1 MHALHSHIQNHI
13 QCIYITSK
21 KPNVVN
27 AMATHYS
34 SAFVLL
40 SVVAWACALSGSLA
54 ARDLADQD
62 QAMVARH
69 EEWMAKYDRVYS
81 DAAEKARR
89 FEVFKA
95 NMALIESVNAGNH
108 KFWLEANRFA
118 DLTDDE
124 FRATWT
130 GYRPKTAAASSKGRS
145 RTATTG
151 FKYANVSLD
160 DVPAS
165 VDWRSKGA
173 VTPIKNQGEC
183 GCCWAFSAVA
193 SMEGVVKLS
202 TGKLVSL
209 SEQEL
214 VDCDVNGMD
223 QGCEGGEMDDAFD
236 FIVGNGGL
244 TTESRYPYTAS
255 DGTCNSN
262 EASDDAASIKGYEDV
277 PANDEAS
284 LRKAVANQPVSVAVD
299 GGDSHF
305 RFYKGGVLSGACG
318 TELDHGIAAVGY
330 GVASDGTKYW
340 VMKNS
345 WGTSWGEAGYIRM
358 ERDIAD
364 EEGLCG
370 LAMQPSYPTA

>member
-1 MHALHSHIQNHI
+1 
-13 QCIYITSK
+13 
-21 KPNVVN
+21 
-27 AMATHYS
+27 MATNRS
-34 SAFVLL
+34 SVFLLATVLI
-40 SVVAWACALSGSLA
+40 ACAYALGSLA
-54 ARDLADQD
+54 ARDLTDN

-69 EEWMAKYDRVYS
+69 EQWMAKYGRVYS
-81 DAAEKARR
+81 DAAEKAWR

-95 NMALIESVNAGNH
+95 NVDFIESVNAGNH
-108 KFWLEANRFA
+108 KFWLEANQFA

-124 FRATWT
+124 FRATRT
-130 GYRPKTAAASSKGRS
+130 GYKLPAGKDRRTAAFR
-145 RTATTG
+145 
-151 FKYANVSLD
+151 YANVSLD
-160 DVPAS
+160 DLPDS
-165 VDWRSKGA
+165 IDWRAKGA

-183 GCCWAFSAVA
+183 GCCWAFSTVA

-202 TGKLVSL
+202 TGKLISL

-223 QGCEGGEMDDAFD
+223 QGCDGGEMDDAFQ
-236 FIVGNGGL
+236 FIIDNGGL
-244 TTESRYPYTAS
+244 TTESNYPYTAA
-255 DGTCNSN
+255 DGTCNSGK
-262 EASDDAASIKGYEDV
+262 ASNDAASINGFEDV

-305 RFYKGGVLSGACG
+305 RFYKGGVLSGTCG

-330 GVASDGTKYW
+330 GVAADGTKYW
-340 VMKNS
+340 LMKNS
-345 WGTSWGEAGYIRM
+345 WGTSWGEGGYIRM
-358 ERDIAD
+358 ERDVAD